1 MTFAIR
7 FLLRFVVLLTLNF
20 VTILN
25 NWGGT
30 GRSYPDGHA
39 VSDFLH
45 HLSPPIANEV
55 TDTIETGWL
64 FPFFTSFH
72 RLSCHPL

>member
-1 MTFAIR
+1 M
-7 FLLRFVVLLTLNF
+7 RFVVLLTLNF

-39 VSDFLH
+39 
-45 HLSPPIANEV
+45 
-55 TDTIETGWL
+55 
-64 FPFFTSFH
+64 
-72 RLSCHPL
+72 C

>member
-1 MTFAIR
+1 M
-7 FLLRFVVLLTLNF
+7 RFVVLLTLNF

-25 NWGGT
+25 NWGAPGAAIQM
-30 GRSYPDGHA
+30 GMPA
-39 VSDFLH
+39 SDFLH

-64 FPFFTSFH
+64 FSLFH
-72 RLSCHPL
+72 